1 MLNQAWTFRV
11 AVIAG
16 IVCAYVWLQR
26 TVGDAAFAIVSL
38 LLLAVLALLSKLGR
52 IRHRRA
58 GAIHPARAE
67 WRTHLLGFTLQD
79 HADGDRK
86 R

>member
-1 MLNQAWTFRV
+1 MLNQAWAFRAAMV
-11 AVIAG
+11 AG
-16 IVCAYVWLQR
+16 IACGYVWLQSA
-26 TVGDAAFAIVSL
+26 VGDAAFAIVSL

-58 GAIHPARAE
+58 GPARAE
-67 WRTHLLGFTLQD
+67 WRSHLLGFTLHD